1 MEIINSEFRK
11 NVLSYCCEKKVYIAT
26 QDCAGCL
33 EQCKFVI
40 DKPIAFH
47 KWLLDLAKEQND
59 PVQFLIELIRG
70 LLINEQNPSAFELLD
85 MVDIGEQHFNRDSL
99 KRAATMILD
108 THFIS
113 NRVDAIKMI
122 PQIKENKKKNKP
134 N

>member
-47 KWLLDLAKEQND
+47 KWLLDLAKDQND

-70 LLINEQNPSAFELLD
+70 LLINEQNQSAFELLD

-99 KRAATMILD
+99 KRAATIILD

-113 NRVDAIKMI
+113 NRIEAVNKITNIKH
-122 PQIKENKKKNKP
+122 NKNNNKL

>member
-11 NVLSYCCEKKVYIAT
+11 NILSYCCEKKVYIGT
-26 QDCAGCL
+26 QDCSGCL
-33 EQCKFVI
+33 EQCTFVI
-40 DKPIAFH
+40 ETPIAFH
-47 KWLLDLAKEQND
+47 KMLLDSAKEQND
-59 PVQFLIELIRG
+59 PVKFLIELIRG
-70 LLINEQNPSAFELLD
+70 LLINDQNTAAFELLD

-113 NRVDAIKMI
+113 NRVDAVNSI
-122 PQIKENKKKNKP
+122 PKIKESKKKNKP